1 MKIKIGRIV
10 ILILLPILLACEK
23 DDNDIAYDKQIRLE
37 IDGSVSSNST
47 AWQISEYETW
57 TLINF
62 NKRNYIGV
70 DSIVFFGSLYT
81 SDTNNTVYLELY
93 NMTDSVPIQ
102 NTTLTSNNSDY
113 IFMHTNNI
121 YDYLPD
127 HDINL
132 GLRVRSQNE
141 GIGVSSGA
149 RSYLFLYRD

>member
-1 MKIKIGRIV
+1 MRRNSIGIFGVIAIV
-10 ILILLPILLACEK
+10 IIVWGC
-23 DDNDIAYDKQIRLE
+23 DDDTIVYDKQIRLE
-37 IDGSVSSNST
+37 IDGSISNSS
-47 AWQISEYETW
+47 SEWLNTQYETY

-62 NKRNYIGV
+62 NKHNYIGV

-81 SDTNNTVYLELY
+81 SDVNNTVYLELY
-93 NMTDSVPIQ
+93 NMTDSTPIQ
-102 NTTLTSNNSDY
+102 NTTLTSNINDY
-113 IFMHTNNI
+113 IFMSTDNI

-127 HDINL
+127 HEINL